1 MERLIKFQINGKEI
15 QIKTNPCKRL
25 VEVIRDELDMTGT
38 KIGCEIGEC
47 GACTVV
53 IDGEAVT
60 SCLVLISQVEGKNVE
75 TIEGMSETKIGAIL
89 QKCFIENGAVQC
101 GFCTPGMIMS
111 AYALLN
117 KNPNPSKEEIKMA
130 MSGNL
135 CRCTGYIPILNSI
148 EKAKEELHKCK
159 NQ

>member
-1 MERLIKFQINGKEI
+1 MEKCIKFKLNGKDIEL
-15 QIKTNPCKRL
+15 TTDPTKRL
-25 VEVIRDELDMTGT
+25 VNALRDDLDMTGT
-38 KIGCEIGEC
+38 KMGCEVGEC

-60 SCLVLISQVEGKNVE
+60 SCLVLAGQVEGKNIE

-111 AYALLN
+111 AYALLK
-117 KNPNPSKEEIKMA
+117 KNPNPTKDEIKIA

-148 EKAKEELHKCK
+148 EKAKEELLK
-159 NQ
+159 

>member
-1 MERLIKFQINGKEI
+1 MEKCIKFKLNGKEI
-15 QIKTNPCKRL
+15 ELTTDPTKRL
-25 VEVIRDELDMTGT
+25 VNALRDDLDMTGT
-38 KIGCEIGEC
+38 KMGCEVGEC

-53 IDGEAVT
+53 IDGEATT
-60 SCLVLISQVEGKNVE
+60 SCLVLAGQVEGKNVE

-89 QKCFIENGAVQC
+89 QKCFVENGAVQC

-111 AYALLN
+111 AYALL
-117 KNPNPSKEEIKMA
+117 KKTPNPTRDEIKTA

-148 EKAKEELHKCK
+148 EKAKEELSK
-159 NQ
+159 

>member
-1 MERLIKFQINGKEI
+1 MEKCIKFKLNGKEI
-15 QIKTNPCKRL
+15 ELTTDPTKRL
-25 VEVIRDELDMTGT
+25 VNALRDDLNMTGT
-38 KIGCEIGEC
+38 KIGCEVGEC

-53 IDGEAVT
+53 IDGEATT
-60 SCLVLISQVEGKNVE
+60 SCLVLAGQVEGKNVE

-89 QKCFIENGAVQC
+89 QKCFVENGAVQC

-111 AYALLN
+111 AYALL
-117 KNPNPSKEEIKMA
+117 KKIPNPTKDEIKNA

-148 EKAKEELHKCK
+148 EKAKEELSK
-159 NQ
+159 